1 MLAGEQPA
9 CWECERTALGPEDAD
24 AVHLNELLDLG
35 MSWELALDALSW
47 TGSAAE
53 LRALARKIGIIRSE
67 LHADRP
73 PQSGTR

>member
-24 AVHLNELLDLG
+24 ALHLQGLLELG

-47 TGSAAE
+47 TGTAEE
-53 LRALARKIGIIRSE
+53 LRALARKVRIIRSE
-67 LHADRP
+67 T
-73 PQSGTR
+73 GEKT